1 MRKMSG
7 YILAL
12 SIGVVLAAG
21 VTFVGMKKQNE
32 AAAEAGARCTNPVVR
47 KGRTFEVCV
56 NDMMSFYHLNK
67 SLPQLEVTV
76 SAEEPIRARPI
87 TVTELVKD
95 NVFLF
100 IPGNNQELSDDDLL
114 HYELRNLG
122 QRFRIADV
130 EIKEN
135 SCNAGHDLVVKGIEY
150 AYIIV
155 TPK

>member
-32 AAAEAGARCTNPVVR
+32 AAAEAGARCTDPVVR
-47 KGRTFEVCV
+47 KGRTLEVCV
-56 NDMMSFYHLNK
+56 YDMMSFYHLNK

-87 TVTELVKD
+87 PVTELVKD

-100 IPGNNQELSDDDLL
+100 TPGDRQEVSDDDLL

-122 QRFRIADV
+122 ERFRITNV
-130 EIKEN
+130 EIKVN
-135 SCNAGHDLVVKGIEY
+135 SRDAGHGLMINGIEY

-155 TPK
+155 APK